1 MKNTFSKYYFALFY
15 LGSTFVMFAQP
26 GTEDDN
32 GNLEDTDPLPID
44 NYIWVLALIALVFV
58 FMKIRAIQK
67 NRII

>member
-26 GTEDDN
+26 GTEDDS